1 MPVARGF
8 STEPPTSMSNSSLP
22 PPTNDAL
29 FEVLTRMI
37 WEDRCIVVIG
47 AGVSAA
53 DYPLWDRL
61 IAILQERCGLR
72 AEDVLTTS
80 PLDVAQAARDKN
92 PEEYA
97 RALDDVFKA
106 KERPLSAKRY
116 HLLARINFG
125 SYITLNFD
133 PLLLDVLDLHFD
145 VTVSEYPHLQNQNHG
160 HQELFYMHG
169 RLGPGR
175 PAATSPVVLTRSDF
189 DRAYDPLQ
197 TRLHGFI
204 QATMLDHHVC
214 FLGCNPTEPYLARL
228 LTACKGFCDAD
239 HGLINPSRPRWFLL
253 AEDNYP
259 DSPLLATSGI
269 HLVRYPRRDAG
280 FSGMDA
286 VLEYWA
292 KKKPPAVRTPGV
304 SPSPYRVDVEPDR

>member
-1 MPVARGF
+1 
-8 STEPPTSMSNSSLP
+8 MSNALP
-22 PPTNDAL
+22 APPTNDVL

-37 WEDRCIVVIG
+37 WEGRCIVVIG

-72 AEDVLTTS
+72 AEDVLSTNA
-80 PLDVAQAARDKN
+80 LDVAQAAKDKN

-97 RALDDVFKA
+97 RALDEVFRR

-116 HLLARINFG
+116 HLLARIKFG
-125 SYITLNFD
+125 SYINLNFD
-133 PLLLDVLDLHFD
+133 PLLLDILDVHFD
-145 VTVSEYPHLQNQNHG
+145 VTVSEYPHLQNQHHG

-169 RLGPGR
+169 RLGPDR
-175 PAATSPVVLTRSDF
+175 PAATSQIVLTRSDF

-228 LTACKGFCDAD
+228 LAACKSFCDAD

-253 AEDNYP
+253 AEDSYS
-259 DSPLLATSGI
+259 DSPSLAASGI
-269 HLVRYPRRDAG
+269 HLVRYPRPDAS

-286 VLEYWA
+286 VLDYWA
-292 KKKPPAVRTPGV
+292 KKKLPVFRTPGV
-304 SPSPYRVDVEPDR
+304 EPSPYRIDVEPDR